1 MELPHRGYLVLEL
14 LRPLELSIG
23 DSFQIEDIFERGRER
38 GVGDDDIQA
47 SLIGAAA
54 NGWVIAVDDKLHL
67 SDIGH
72 TLLHP
77 ANDN

>member
-1 MELPHRGYLVLEL
+1 MEPPDRDISSWIYDARSRSALETAFQ
-14 LRPLELSIG
+14 LRRFSSAE
-23 DSFQIEDIFERGRER
+23 ERGFS
-38 GVGDDDIQA
+38 DDDIQA

-54 NGWVIAVDDKLHL
+54 SGWVIAVEDRLHL
-67 SDIGH
+67 SGTGH